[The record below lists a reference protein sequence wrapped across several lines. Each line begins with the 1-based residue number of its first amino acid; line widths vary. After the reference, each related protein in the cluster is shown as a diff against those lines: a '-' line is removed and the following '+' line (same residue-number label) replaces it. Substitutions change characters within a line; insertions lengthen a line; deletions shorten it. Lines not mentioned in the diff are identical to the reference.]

1 MCSVMVIKLQLRV
14 MKFRLVFVAG
24 VLSLNIYYF
33 IVWLVAFKKFTTQG
47 EKVSYFLE
55 KSLLFNTVTTLNI
68 CMLTLTIMS
77 LVILNAGNMKSY
89 LARIGISLVH
99 IFFIL
104 YIFWGM
110 L

>member
-1 MCSVMVIKLQLRV
+1 MKL
-14 MKFRLVFVAG
+14 RLIFVAG
-24 VLSLNIYYF
+24 VLVLNIYYF
-33 IVWLVAFKKFTTQG
+33 IVWLVAFNKFTTQG

-55 KSLLFNTVTTLNI
+55 RSLFFNTVTTLSI
-68 CMLTLTIMS
+68 CMLTATIVS
-77 LVILNAGNMKSY
+77 LIVLNAVSMKSH

-99 IFFIL
+99 VFFIL